1 MPDPTVPDRERLDLR
16 ADCSRCFA
24 LCCVALPFA
33 RSNDFAFTKAA
44 GDPCVNLQGDF
55 RCGIHTTLR
64 EKGFPG
70 CTVYECFGAGQKVAQ
85 VTFHGTD
92 WRAEPGSARLVFDVF
107 ATMRHLH
114 ELLWYLTEA
123 LDLHPSGPLAAQL
136 RAALDATE
144 RLTLAEPETIAG
156 VDVAAHRA
164 DVNTLLLAASEAAR
178 EPVVRARSTR
188 LPKRVGRGADLL
200 GARMPGADLSGA
212 NLRGAVLV
220 AADLSRA
227 TLYRAD
233 LVGADLR
240 DTDLRGA
247 DLSGALFLT
256 QMQVQAARGDAST
269 RIPAALDRP
278 AHWAG
283 AGSGTGAARPNS
295 TR

>member
-1 MPDPTVPDRERLDLR
+1 MNEPAVPDRERLDLR

-33 RSNDFAFTKAA
+33 RSSDFAFTKAA

-55 RCGIHTTLR
+55 RCGIHAALP
-64 EKGFPG
+64 EKGFRG

-85 VTFHGTD
+85 VTFHGTS
-92 WRAEPGSARLVFDVF
+92 WRAEPGSARLMFDVF

-123 LDLHPSGPLAAQL
+123 LDLHPAGPLADSV

-144 RLTLAEPETIAG
+144 RLTLAEPETLAG
-156 VDVAAHRA
+156 VDVGAHRA
-164 DVNTLLLAASEAAR
+164 EVGALLLTVSEAVR
-178 EPVVRARSTR
+178 EPVLRARTAR

-200 GARMPGADLSGA
+200 GARLPGADLSGA

-220 AADLSRA
+220 AADLSGA
-227 TLYRAD
+227 TLHRAD
-233 LVGADLR
+233 LIGADLR

-247 DLSGALFLT
+247 DLSGALFVT

-269 RIPAALDRP
+269 RIPAALERP
-278 AHWAG
+278 GRWP
-283 AGSGTGAARPNS
+283 AAKS

>member
-1 MPDPTVPDRERLDLR
+1 MPDPTLPDRERLDLR

-33 RSNDFAFTKAA
+33 RSSDFAFTKAA

-55 RCGIHTTLR
+55 RCGIHTRLR
-64 EKGFPG
+64 EQGFPG

-92 WRAEPGSARLVFDVF
+92 WRSEPGSARLMFDVF

-123 LDLHPSGPLAAQL
+123 LDLHPAGALAGPL
-136 RAALDATE
+136 RDALDATE
-144 RLTLAEPETIAG
+144 RLTLADPETVAG
-156 VDVAAHRA
+156 VDVGAHRA
-164 DVNTLLLAASEAAR
+164 DVNALLLAASEAVR
-178 EPVVRARSTR
+178 EPVVRARTSR

-220 AADLSRA
+220 AADLSRT

-233 LVGADLR
+233 LIGADLR

-256 QMQVQAARGDAST
+256 QMQVQAARGDTST

-278 AHWAG
+278 AHWTEALP
-283 AGSGTGAARPNS
+283 R
-295 TR
+295 R

>member
-1 MPDPTVPDRERLDLR
+1 MPDPTLPDRERLDLR

-33 RSNDFAFTKAA
+33 RSSDFAFTKAA

-55 RCGIHTTLR
+55 RCGIHTWLR
-64 EKGFPG
+64 EQGFPG

-92 WRAEPGSARLVFDVF
+92 WRSEPGSARLMFDVF

-114 ELLWYLTEA
+114 ELLWYLAEA
-123 LDLHPSGPLAAQL
+123 LDLHPAGALAGPL
-136 RAALDATE
+136 RDALDATE
-144 RLTLAEPETIAG
+144 RLTLADPETVAG
-156 VDVAAHRA
+156 VDVGAHRA
-164 DVNTLLLAASEAAR
+164 DVNALLLAASEAVR
-178 EPVVRARSTR
+178 EPVVRARTSR

-220 AADLSRA
+220 AADLSRT

-233 LVGADLR
+233 LIGADLR

-256 QMQVQAARGDAST
+256 QMQVQAARGDTST

-278 AHWAG
+278 AHWTEALP
-283 AGSGTGAARPNS
+283 R
-295 TR
+295 R